1 VINIGVLGFWMAVI
15 ISVGPKLEMENSRM
29 LTFSVLLSSLSISR
43 LYKILLAKQLKSKT
57 PINILKIKK
66 E

>member
-29 LTFSVLLSSLSISR
+29 LTFSAVIITYLLVDL
-43 LYKILLAKQLKSKT
+43 
-57 PINILKIKK
+57 
-66 E
+66 